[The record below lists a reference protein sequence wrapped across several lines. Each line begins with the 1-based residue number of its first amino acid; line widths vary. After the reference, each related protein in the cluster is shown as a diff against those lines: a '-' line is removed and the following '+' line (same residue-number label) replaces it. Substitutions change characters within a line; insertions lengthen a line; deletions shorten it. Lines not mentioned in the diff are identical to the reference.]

1 MLLGQQ
7 PVPETLE
14 MNESYGAGTFT
25 GHNQWIVLTML
36 AGPANAALN
45 LVRICDQ
52 FGEIGMSFNV

>member
-14 MNESYGAGTFT
+14 MNESYRTSAFT
-25 GHNQWIVLTML
+25 GNDQRIILTML
-36 AGPANAALN
+36 AGPANAALT

-52 FGEIGMSFNV
+52 FGEIGMRSDL